1 MCNVDHFILTQT
13 LDWQAIDRYPLAV
26 NQTFTGNWIIFSLT
40 GWTIQVRQ
48 EISVN
53 EAHFQQQIMHL
64 IDCPEMHTP
73 KAFFLYCLCT
83 AEGREQ
89 SQRDQAGFDQPQNTR
104 VYVL

>member
-1 MCNVDHFILTQT
+1 
-13 LDWQAIDRYPLAV
+13 
-26 NQTFTGNWIIFSLT
+26 
-40 GWTIQVRQ
+40 
-48 EISVN
+48 
-53 EAHFQQQIMHL
+53 MHL